1 MDVSPNIFELYQ
13 LLRLARKIVV
23 ICHKNPDGD
32 AIGSAMGLGLY
43 LENHGH
49 SVTVIAPNDV
59 PHYLDWIPYVD
70 RIVDA
75 EASPEK
81 ALTAIRD
88 ADVIFTLDFGVL
100 DRIDQLTE
108 PVRDSSAIKVN
119 IDHHLDYDA
128 FAHYIFRDVRASST
142 CELIYQ
148 FIVAHE
154 GKAFITPAVATC
166 IYTGILTDTAS
177 FRFRSASP
185 TTFRVAADL
194 VELGANNEYIN
205 YKVYNNQ
212 TLNRTRFVGHIF
224 TSCLN
229 LIPELH
235 FGYIAVSIEDYNR
248 FNLIAGDTEG
258 IVNFPLTIAG
268 IHLSVLMTEKE
279 DHIRM
284 SFRSIGTF
292 PANKLAGHF
301 GGGGHY
307 NAAGGKSIL
316 SLSDTVAELLKVV
329 KGYAQELDYEPFS
342 EQAFKG

>member
-13 LLRLARKIVV
+13 LLRLPRKIAV

-49 SVTVIAPNDV
+49 SVTVIAPNEV
-59 PHYLDWIPYVD
+59 PHYLGWMPYAE

-75 EASPEK
+75 EASPES

-100 DRIDQLTE
+100 DRIDQLTQ

-128 FAHYIFRDVRASST
+128 FAHYIFRDVRSSST

-212 TLNRTRFVGHIF
+212 TLNRTRFVGHVF

-235 FGYIAVSIEDYNR
+235 FGYIVVSLEDYNR

-284 SFRSIGTF
+284 SFRSIGAF

-329 KGYAQELDYEPFS
+329 KGYANELDYEPFS